1 MGLSIPTVFKFI
13 DPDLFHAHGATGV
26 RGLFLPKNRP
36 LHGTIRGLAGFP
48 APEGRDMKK
57 IHEYRE
63 HAAECREMAR
73 VASATHRAQ
82 LEQMAATWDQLAEAR
97 ARQLAK
103 DGKTE
108 DDDSEQAGKT
118 VPRPSES

>member
-1 MGLSIPTVFKFI
+1 
-13 DPDLFHAHGATGV
+13 
-26 RGLFLPKNRP
+26 
-36 LHGTIRGLAGFP
+36 
-48 APEGRDMKK
+48 MKK

-63 HAAECREMAR
+63 HAAECRDMAR
-73 VASATHRAQ
+73 VASAAHRTQ

-108 DDDSEQAGKT
+108 EEDDERPDQVTPAGSG
-118 VPRPSES
+118 PPER